1 MNEVEQQAHNVPMDP
16 LVPSANNGRYI
27 RARAGHLR
35 DWDAIRGNRRAPPAR
50 PLGGPRPTHGPPD
63 LVRGHEAVEDMEG
76 VQPEP
81 TISSANRVT
90 VEALDVE

>member
-1 MNEVEQQAHNVPMDP
+1 MDP
-16 LVPSANNGRYI
+16 LVPAANHGRHI

-50 PLGGPRPTHGPPD
+50 PTGGPRPTQGPPD

-76 VQPEP
+76 TQPEP
-81 TISSANRVT
+81 IISSSNRVT
-90 VEALDVE
+90 VEAIDIE